1 MLVRLLYASRAS
13 QPQTQAMLDTILA
26 QCHVNNPQM
35 GITGLLCYSNDIFM
49 QVLEGG
55 RSEVCKLYN
64 RIVADPRHQDIQI
77 LHFEEIDHRM
87 FANWTMGQVNTT
99 KVNPSLLLRYSEKA
113 QLDPFSISGTASL
126 ALLQELIDSA
136 AIVGRQH

>member
-13 QPQTQAMLDTILA
+13 QPQTPEMLDTILA
-26 QCHVNNPQM
+26 QCHVNNPKS
-35 GITGLLCYSNDIFM
+35 GITGLLCFSNDIFM

-55 RSEVCKLYN
+55 RAEVCALYN
-64 RIVADPRHQDIQI
+64 RIVGDARHQQVQI
-77 LHFEEIDHRM
+77 LHFEEIDHRI

-99 KVNPSLLLRYSEKA
+99 KINPSLLLRYSEKA
-113 QLDPFSISGTASL
+113 QLDPFSISGNASM

>member
-13 QPQTQAMLDTILA
+13 QPQTPAMLDTILS
-26 QCHVNNPQM
+26 QCHANNPRA

-55 RSEVCKLYN
+55 RAEVCALYN
-64 RIVADPRHQDIQI
+64 RIVADERHKDVNL
-77 LHFEEIDHRM
+77 LHFEEIDQRI
-87 FANWTMGQVNTT
+87 FANWTMGQVNTA
-99 KVNPSLLLRYSEKA
+99 KINPSLLLRYSEKA
-113 QLDPFSISGTASL
+113 LLDPYSISGKASM

-136 AIVGRQH
+136 AFIGRQH

>member
-13 QPQTQAMLDTILA
+13 QPQTQAMLDAILA
-26 QCHVNNPQM
+26 QCHGNNPQL

-55 RSEVCKLYN
+55 RSEVCSLYN
-64 RIVADPRHQDIQI
+64 RIVADARHQNVQI
-77 LHFEEIDHRM
+77 LHFEEIEHRI

-113 QLDPFSISGTASL
+113 QLDPFSISGKASL